1 MLSYLKS
8 LQPSSII
15 LFLCVFFIVKMPLL
29 LVNTTEIVPIPNF
42 WGSIGAF
49 GQGSFILNSL
59 PLQICLLAQA
69 IWFNNLFHKADFHEG
84 SSMIPALYFTLVT
97 SLLPQFNVL
106 SIYTIITFIL
116 LLLFQTYLTIS
127 TQENSRVEC
136 FNVGMLGGVLCLL
149 SVHFIA
155 FIPFL
160 FLILLSIKSFRFNE
174 YILLL
179 FGLLFSVYIA
189 LSISYL
195 FDMFL
200 NISAV
205 NFGIFDIQQ
214 LNDSLLDVIVLIVS
228 AAYLFF
234 SFISMRGI
242 LYSTGVKR
250 KKNIRILI
258 FLFIGMLL
266 VITLSPSLDNSIL
279 SLLFIPISIFLSL
292 LMLRIRKK
300 RLGEILNGIFI
311 GIIFVVNIIRCFH

>member
-15 LFLCVFFIVKMPLL
+15 LFLCIFFIVKIPML
-29 LVNTTEIVPIPNF
+29 LVSTPAILPIPNF
-42 WGSIGAF
+42 WGSLGAF

-59 PLQICLLAQA
+59 PVQICLLGQA
-69 IWFNNLFHKADFHEG
+69 IWFNYLFHKADFHEG

-106 SIYTIITFIL
+106 SIYTIITFLL

-136 FNVGMLGGVLCLL
+136 FNIGMLGGVLCLL

-160 FLILLSIKSFRFNE
+160 FFILLAIKSFRINE
-174 YILLL
+174 YIMLF

-195 FDMFL
+195 FDIFL

-205 NFGIFDIQQ
+205 KFGIFNIQQ
-214 LNDSLLDVIVLIVS
+214 LNGNLLDVIILIVS
-228 AAYLFF
+228 AVYLFF

-266 VITLSPSLDNSIL
+266 VITLSPSTDNAIL

-300 RLGEILNGIFI
+300 RVGEILNSVFI
-311 GIIFVVNIIRCFH
+311 GIIFVITIIRCFH

>member
-1 MLSYLKS
+1 M
-8 LQPSSII
+8 
-15 LFLCVFFIVKMPLL
+15 L
-29 LVNTTEIVPIPNF
+29 LVSTPAILPIPNF
-42 WGSIGAF
+42 WGSLGAF

-59 PLQICLLAQA
+59 PVQICLLGQA
-69 IWFNNLFHKADFHEG
+69 IWFNYLFHKADFHEG

-106 SIYTIITFIL
+106 SIYTIITFLL

-136 FNVGMLGGVLCLL
+136 FNIGMLGGVLCLL

-160 FLILLSIKSFRFNE
+160 FFILLAIKSFRINE
-174 YILLL
+174 YIMLF

-195 FDMFL
+195 FDIFL

-205 NFGIFDIQQ
+205 KFGIFNIQQ
-214 LNDSLLDVIVLIVS
+214 LNGSLLDVIILIVS
-228 AAYLFF
+228 AVYLFF

-266 VITLSPSLDNSIL
+266 VITLSPSTDNAIL

-300 RLGEILNGIFI
+300 RVGEILNSVFI
-311 GIIFVVNIIRCFH
+311 GIIFVITIIRCFH

>member
-15 LFLCVFFIVKMPLL
+15 LFLCIFFIVKIPML
-29 LVNTTEIVPIPNF
+29 LVTTPAILPMLNF
-42 WGSIGAF
+42 WGSLGAF

-59 PLQICLLAQA
+59 PVQICLLGQA
-69 IWFNNLFHKADFHEG
+69 IWFNYLFHKADFHEG

-106 SIYTIITFIL
+106 SIYTIITFLL

-136 FNVGMLGGVLCLL
+136 FNIGMLGGVLCLL

-160 FLILLSIKSFRFNE
+160 FFILLAIKSFRINE
-174 YILLL
+174 YIMLF

-195 FDMFL
+195 FDIFL

-205 NFGIFDIQQ
+205 KFGIFNIQQ
-214 LNDSLLDVIVLIVS
+214 LNGNLLDVIILIVS
-228 AAYLFF
+228 AVYLFF

-266 VITLSPSLDNSIL
+266 VITLSPSTDNAIL

-300 RLGEILNGIFI
+300 RVGEILNSIFI
-311 GIIFVVNIIRCFH
+311 GIIFVITIIRCFH